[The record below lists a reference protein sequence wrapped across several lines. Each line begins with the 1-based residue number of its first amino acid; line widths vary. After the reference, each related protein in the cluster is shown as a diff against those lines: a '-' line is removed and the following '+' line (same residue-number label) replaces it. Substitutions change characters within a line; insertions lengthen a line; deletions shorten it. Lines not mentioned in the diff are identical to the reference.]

1 MDNWRVEVFFDGD
14 CPLCLKEISMLRW
27 MDRKKRIRFTD
38 IAKPEFDAGEIG
50 KTFEDVMRSIHGRL
64 PDGTI
69 LEGADVFRHLYS
81 AVGLGPIVFL
91 TKLPLLKQLCD
102 AMYRVFAKYRLKVTG
117 RCLDE
122 ACELRQASSPQKAA

>member
-1 MDNWRVEVFFDGD
+1 MDNWRVEVFYDGD

-27 MDRKKRIRFTD
+27 MDRKARIRFTD
-38 IAKPEFDAGEIG
+38 IAKPEFDASEIG

-81 AVGLGPIVFL
+81 AVGLGPVVFL

-122 ACELRQASSPQKAA
+122 ACELRQASSPPKAA